1 MKAFNQVSEKASRKW
16 LKMATLGQLHTENRS
31 YKKIKEKDN
40 ASQKKELKQKIKKN
54 NLKIIKYLI
63 KNIC

>member
-1 MKAFNQVSEKASRKW
+1 MG
-16 LKMATLGQLHTENRS
+16 TLGQLHTENRS